1 MSDSAAA
8 HGRHERQD
16 LHEGQDRRGQPY
28 GREVSGDAHDATY
41 DATSDA
47 TPDAT
52 YDVVV
57 VGAGPVGLFLA
68 TELRTAGVRP
78 VVLERLT
85 EPDLGIKAAAVGAV
99 AAEALERRGLGPALD
114 KAEVTLPMAKAARAR
129 PGKARRPG
137 GHFSALFVIDQDLQR
152 DPDRHS
158 RMVPQDAL
166 ERILTAR
173 ALELGIEIRRGVA
186 VEDLTQDDEGVRVET
201 TAGPLRA
208 KYVVGCDGGRSTVR
222 KLAGFAFP
230 GTEPTLTGYQAA
242 VELDA
247 PEKLTPGWQR
257 TPRGLITS
265 IPGRVFTA
273 EFDGPPAD
281 RDAPLT
287 TDEVEA
293 AIQRVSGTDVRVLSM
308 EKATRWTDHARQAAT
323 YREGRVLLAGDAAH
337 VHSPFG
343 GQGLNLGLV
352 DAANLGWKLA
362 AAVGGR
368 EELLDSYTAER
379 HPVGARVLEN
389 TRAQVALVRPDPLTD
404 ALRTIVGDL
413 IRLPEGNRLVG
424 EMLSG
429 VGIRYDLGDDDPL
442 VGTLAADR
450 LLTLAD
456 GTVEYL
462 YVLMEEGGGLLV
474 SPSLRPLPHGVRHA
488 HTKEGPSLLVRP
500 DGCVAWTDAS
510 EASLDEALGRWF

>member
-1 MSDSAAA
+1 MNTSAA
-8 HGRHERQD
+8 RS
-16 LHEGQDRRGQPY
+16 P
-28 GREVSGDAHDATY
+28 HDAGDVQETY
-41 DATSDA
+41 E
-47 TPDAT
+47 
-52 YDVVV
+52 DVVI

-68 TELRTAGVRP
+68 IELRTAGVRP
-78 VVLERLT
+78 VVLERLA
-85 EPDLGIKAAAVGAV
+85 EPDVGIKAAAIGAV

-114 KAEVTLPMAKAARAR
+114 KAEVTLPMAKAARAQ
-129 PGKARRPG
+129 PGRVRKPG
-137 GHFSALFVIDQDLQR
+137 GHFAALFVIDQDLQR

-173 ALELGIEIRRGVA
+173 AAELGIEIRRGVT
-186 VEDLTQDDEGVRVET
+186 VRDLAQDDAGVTVGT
-201 TAGPLRA
+201 SAGPLRA
-208 KYVVGCDGGRSTVR
+208 SYVVGCDGGRSTVR

-230 GTEPTLTGYQAA
+230 GTDPTLTGYQAA
-242 VELDA
+242 VEFDA

-287 TDEVEA
+287 KDEVEA
-293 AIQRVSGTDVRVLSM
+293 AVQRVSGTDVRIVSM
-308 EKATRWTDHARQAAT
+308 EKATRWTDHARQAST
-323 YREGRVLLAGDAAH
+323 YRDGRVLLAGDAAH

-362 AAVGGR
+362 AAVAGR
-368 EELLDSYTAER
+368 TDLLDSYTAER

-389 TRAQVALVRPDPLTD
+389 TRAQIALVRPDPLTD
-404 ALRTIVGDL
+404 ALRTIVSDL
-413 IRLPEGNRLVG
+413 IRLPEGNRHIG

-429 VGIRYDLGDDDPL
+429 VGIRYDLADADPL
-442 VGTLAADR
+442 VGTLVADR

-462 YVLMEEGGGLLV
+462 YTLMEQGGGLLV
-474 SPSLRPLPHGVRHA
+474 SSSPRTLPPGVHHA
-488 HTKEGPSLLVRP
+488 HVKEGPALLVRP

-510 EASLDEALGRWF
+510 EMSLDEALAHRL